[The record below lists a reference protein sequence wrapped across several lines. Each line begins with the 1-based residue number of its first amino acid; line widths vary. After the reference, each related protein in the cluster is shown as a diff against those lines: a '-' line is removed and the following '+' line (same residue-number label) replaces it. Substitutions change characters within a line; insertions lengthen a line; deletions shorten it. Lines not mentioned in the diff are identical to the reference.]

1 MKNNKKFFEIKF
13 YEREIVVI
21 YFNFYIR
28 GIFIILFSV
37 IEKSLSVKRYSTVGQ
52 QIHKFPMQ

>member
-37 IEKSLSVKRYSTVGQ
+37 IEKSLSVSWYSTVGQ